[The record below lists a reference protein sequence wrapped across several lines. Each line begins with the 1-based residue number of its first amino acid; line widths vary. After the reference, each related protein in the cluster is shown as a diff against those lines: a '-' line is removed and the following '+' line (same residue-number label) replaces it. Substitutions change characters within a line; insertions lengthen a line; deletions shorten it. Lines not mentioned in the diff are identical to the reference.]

1 MNENSGTATVGA
13 MPPSVDPV
21 GSAKDT
27 RRRLGAIFSGSI
39 GNLVEW
45 YDWYVYAAFA
55 LYFSRAFFP
64 DSDPVI
70 RQLNTAAVFAAGF
83 LIRPVGSWALGRYA
97 DRYGRKSA
105 LQFSIMLMCAGSL
118 VVAITPTYAI
128 IGGAAPVLL
137 VIARLL
143 QGFSLGGEYGTSA
156 TYLAEV
162 ATPGRRGFY
171 SSFQY
176 VTLISGQLVASF
188 VLLILQFVLLT
199 PEQLESWGWRIPF
212 ALGALAAVT
221 GLWLR
226 RRLPETDAFIHS
238 KSKSKEAGGIRF
250 LLKHP
255 REVAI
260 VAGMTVGGTV
270 AFYTYGVY
278 MQKFLVTTV
287 GMTREQSTVIL
298 TVTLFAFVL
307 MQPVVGALSDRIGR
321 KPVLVAFGVLGTFG
335 NVPLLMAISKTT
347 DPYIATALIMLAVLV
362 VSGYT
367 ALSAIVKAELF
378 PAEIRSIGVGLPS
391 AIAISLFGSTAELVA
406 YWFKSHDIETW
417 FYWYVSA
424 CIAVSLIVFL
434 TMRETSKTSVIEKQ
448 RVASGDS
455 SG

>member
-1 MNENSGTATVGA
+1 MNENTATATAGA
-13 MPPSVDPV
+13 LPLAPDAANGARDM
-21 GSAKDT
+21 
-27 RRRLGAIFSGSI
+27 RRRIGAIFGGSI

-45 YDWYVYAAFA
+45 YDWYVYATFS

-83 LIRPVGSWALGRYA
+83 LIRPIGSWALGRYA
-97 DRYGRKSA
+97 DRYGRKAA
-105 LQFSIMLMCAGSL
+105 LQLSIMLMCSGSL
-118 VVAITPTYAI
+118 VVAIMPTYAT
-128 IGGAAPVLL
+128 IGGLAPVLL
-137 VIARLL
+137 VIARLM

-176 VTLISGQLVASF
+176 VTLISGQLFASF
-188 VLLILQFVLLT
+188 VLVILQFVLLT
-199 PEQLESWGWRIPF
+199 SEQLESWGWRIPF
-212 ALGALAAVT
+212 AIGALAAVT

-226 RRLPETDAFIHS
+226 RRLSETEAFLHS

-255 REVAI
+255 REVGI
-260 VAGMTVGGTV
+260 VAGMTIGGTV
-270 AFYTYGVY
+270 AFYTYSTY
-278 MQKFLVTTV
+278 MQKYLVTTV
-287 GMTREQSTVIL
+287 GMTREQSTIISTL
-298 TVTLFAFVL
+298 TLLAFVL
-307 MQPVVGALSDRIGR
+307 VQPAIGALSDRIGR

-347 DPYIATALIMLAVLV
+347 DPYMATVLVMVAVLV
-362 VSGYT
+362 ISGYT

-391 AIAISLFGSTAELVA
+391 AIAISMFGGTAEFVA
-406 YWFKSHDIETW
+406 YWFKSHDLEMW

-434 TMRETSKTSVIEKQ
+434 KMRETSRTSVIEQQ
-448 RVASGDS
+448 RLASGER
-455 SG
+455 

>member
-1 MNENSGTATVGA
+1 MNENSATATAGA
-13 MPPSVDPV
+13 LPV
-21 GSAKDT
+21 APDATAAAKDT
-27 RRRLGAIFSGSI
+27 RRRIGAIFGGSI

-45 YDWYVYAAFA
+45 YDWYVYATFS

-64 DSDPVI
+64 DSDPII

-83 LIRPVGSWALGRYA
+83 LIRPIGSWALGRYA
-97 DRYGRKSA
+97 DRYGRKAA
-105 LQFSIMLMCAGSL
+105 LQFSIMLMCTGSL
-118 VVAITPTYAI
+118 VIAVTPTYAT

-137 VIARLL
+137 VIARLM

-176 VTLISGQLVASF
+176 VTLISGQLFASF
-188 VLLILQFVLLT
+188 VLVILQFMLLT
-199 PEQLESWGWRIPF
+199 PEQLENWGWRIPF
-212 ALGALAAVT
+212 AIGALAAVT

-226 RRLPETDAFIHS
+226 RRLSETEAFLQS
-238 KSKSKEAGGIRF
+238 KSKSKEAGGLRF

-270 AFYTYGVY
+270 AFYTYSAY
-278 MQKFLVTTV
+278 MQKYLVTTV
-287 GMTREQSTVIL
+287 GMTREQSTVISTL
-298 TVTLFAFVL
+298 TLLAFVL
-307 MQPVVGALSDRIGR
+307 LQPVIGALSDRVGR
-321 KPVLVAFGVLGTFG
+321 KPVLIAFGVLGTFG

-347 DPYIATALIMLAVLV
+347 DPYMATALILLAVLV
-362 VSGYT
+362 ISGYT

-391 AIAISLFGSTAELVA
+391 AIAISMFGGTAELVA
-406 YWFKSHDIETW
+406 YWFKSHNLETW

-424 CIAVSLIVFL
+424 CIAVSLTVFVK
-434 TMRETSKTSVIEKQ
+434 MRETSRTSVIEKQ
-448 RVASGDS
+448 RLASGER
-455 SG
+455 

>member
-1 MNENSGTATVGA
+1 MNENSATATAGA
-13 MPPSVDPV
+13 PPVAPDAT
-21 GSAKDT
+21 GAAKDT
-27 RRRLGAIFSGSI
+27 RRRIGAIFGGSI

-45 YDWYVYAAFA
+45 YDWYVYATFS

-64 DSDPVI
+64 DSDPII

-83 LIRPVGSWALGRYA
+83 LIRPIGSWALGRYA
-97 DRYGRKSA
+97 DRYGRKAA
-105 LQFSIMLMCAGSL
+105 LQFSIMLMCTGSL
-118 VVAITPTYAI
+118 VIAVTPTYAT

-137 VIARLL
+137 VIARLM

-176 VTLISGQLVASF
+176 VTLISGQLFASF
-188 VLLILQFVLLT
+188 VLVILQFMLLT
-199 PEQLESWGWRIPF
+199 PEQLENWGWRIPF
-212 ALGALAAVT
+212 AIGALAAVT

-226 RRLPETDAFIHS
+226 RRLSETEAFLQS
-238 KSKSKEAGGIRF
+238 KSKSKEAGGLKF

-270 AFYTYGVY
+270 AFYTYSAY
-278 MQKFLVTTV
+278 MQKYLVTTV
-287 GMTREQSTVIL
+287 GMTREQSTVISTL
-298 TVTLFAFVL
+298 TLLAFVL
-307 MQPVVGALSDRIGR
+307 LQPVIGALSDRVGR
-321 KPVLVAFGVLGTFG
+321 KPVLIAFGVLGTFG

-347 DPYIATALIMLAVLV
+347 DPYMATALILLAVLV
-362 VSGYT
+362 ISGYT

-391 AIAISLFGSTAELVA
+391 AIAISMFGGTAELVA
-406 YWFKSHDIETW
+406 YWFKSHNLETW

-424 CIAVSLIVFL
+424 CIAVSLTVFVK
-434 TMRETSKTSVIEKQ
+434 MRETSRTSVIEKQ
-448 RVASGDS
+448 RLASGER
-455 SG
+455 